1 MVFSNNLLLGAGGQS
16 TDSSFNTTLIGNSV
30 WLDGSADFLSAELG
44 AKTRTKAVIGT
55 WIQKTG
61 FSNSDA
67 TIFSKK
73 GTTQFAIRMQD
84 QANKA
89 GKISIFDWDGAAN
102 QYTAESTSMLLR
114 DNGWYHIMISIDTTA
129 IAGNRLRYYI
139 NGIDQ
144 TDTLT
149 VTTDYTA
156 SDNPNITGGSGE
168 PTQWGVGY
176 TGTSQFNPCYLAQS
190 FMLDDD
196 SIQNADVAVTDI
208 LDAFTLGTN
217 GSQFT
222 PKSDAAIAALATTA
236 GS

>member
-1 MVFSNNLLLGAGGQS
+1 MVFSNNLLLGGGGQS
-16 TDSSFNTTLIGNSV
+16 TGPSPFVTTLIGNSV

-61 FSNSDA
+61 FTTSDA

-73 GTTQFAIRMQD
+73 GTAEFAMRMQD
-84 QANKA
+84 QSSKA
-89 GKISIFDWDGAAN
+89 GKISIFDYDGGSF
-102 QYTAESTSMLLR
+102 QYEAESTSMLLR

-144 TDTLT
+144 TSTLT

-156 SDNPNITGGSGE
+156 SDNPSIT
-168 PTQWGVGY
+168 
-176 TGTSQFNPCYLAQS
+176 
-190 FMLDDD
+190 
-196 SIQNADVAVTDI
+196 
-208 LDAFTLGTN
+208 
-217 GSQFT
+217 
-222 PKSDAAIAALATTA
+222 
-236 GS
+236 